1 MTGTLTLSLIGSLV
15 LGIFG
20 IIAFVWALRGGQ
32 FDDEEKFTHGALFD
46 GEDELNSAIDKEK
59 KLEEFKKKQE
69 ENISS

>member
-1 MTGTLTLSLIGSLV
+1 MTGTLTISLIGSLV

-20 IIAFVWALRGGQ
+20 IVAFVWALRGGQ

-59 KLEEFKKKQE
+59 KLEEFKKKSKE
-69 ENISS
+69 EH

>member
-1 MTGTLTLSLIGSLV
+1 MTETLTLNLVGSLV

-46 GEDELNSAIDKEK
+46 GEDELNKAIEREK
-59 KLEEFKKKQE
+59 KLEDYKKKRKE
-69 ENISS
+69 EE